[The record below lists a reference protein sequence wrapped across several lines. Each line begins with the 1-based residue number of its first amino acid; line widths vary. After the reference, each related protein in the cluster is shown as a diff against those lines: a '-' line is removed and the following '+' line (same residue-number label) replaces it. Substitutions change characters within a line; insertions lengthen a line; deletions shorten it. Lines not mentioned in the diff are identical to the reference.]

1 MRHKGWM
8 LLAAFAFGAAGPVQA
23 CVNAI
28 GTDHQGR
35 QFDVHDDVGEQL
47 EARLT
52 SNEVRKHYLRNARSL
67 IAEAQSVPDLEN
79 LTKLAILLMYQGQH
93 SRAAQLLLSIER
105 RWPGHH
111 ETAANL
117 GTALEL
123 SGHDA
128 PALAWIRLGIQ
139 RNPAEHFGTEWLHAR
154 ILESKLASAKDPVR
168 LARYSIAGLQFGDA
182 TVPPLPATLPAG
194 NDGRRVDAYALNQA
208 FAYQLGER
216 MQFVLPK
223 DPVVANLLSDWAALN
238 MAGGPMENVVVL
250 YALAERY
257 GSEETATVAR
267 RQAEARRILKSV
279 RNAEHP
285 GGRCVICEPGPT
297 TKAP

>member
-1 MRHKGWM
+1 MRNRRWV
-8 LLAAFAFGAAGPVQA
+8 LLGALALGLAGPVQA
-23 CVNAI
+23 CINAI

-35 QFDVHDDVGEQL
+35 HFDAHIDVGEQL

-52 SNEVRKHYLRNARSL
+52 SGAVRKDYMRRARD
-67 IAEAQSVPDLEN
+67 ITARATAKPDLEN
-79 LTKLAILLMYQGQH
+79 LTDLAILLMYQGQH
-93 SRAAQLLLSIER
+93 PRAVRLLLSLER
-105 RWPGHH
+105 RYPGRH

-139 RNPAEHFGTEWLHAR
+139 RNPAEHVGTEWLHAR
-154 ILESKLASAKDPVR
+154 ILESKLAAARDPAS
-168 LARYSIAGLQFGDA
+168 LARHSIAGLQFGDA
-182 TVPPLPATLPAG
+182 TVPPFPAPLPAG
-194 NDGRRVDAYALNQA
+194 NEGRPVSAYDLNHA

-216 MQFVLPK
+216 MQFVAPK

-250 YALAERY
+250 YAQARRY
-257 GSEETATVAR
+257 GVQETATIAR
-267 RQAEARRILKSV
+267 RLTEARRVLKAAP
-279 RNAEHP
+279 RAEHRD
-285 GGRCVICEPGPT
+285 GQCAICEPEL
-297 TKAP
+297 